1 MKRIDIRYGGD
12 VYSVGGRNFE
22 ELQQEIL
29 DGLDEGKY
37 WLTVNDGEGMRR
49 DAQLLITPGVSICL
63 IPIPNPD
70 EEPPDGGRLS
80 SDGG

>member
-12 VYSVGGRNFE
+12 TYSVGGRDLE
-22 ELQQEIL
+22 ELRQEIL
-29 DGLDEGKY
+29 SGLERGRY

-49 DAQLLITPGVSICL
+49 DAQLLITPGVPLCL

-70 EEPPDGGRLS
+70 GEPGDADDL
-80 SDGG
+80 